1 MRLVSFRV
9 SVSGLFAVLVLAAAA
24 VLLVMPLPAGVT
36 SGQMIL
42 AAMVVVAL
50 GFWATG
56 VIPVHL
62 TALSFM
68 FAAVV
73 LKVAPTGVIF
83 SGFVSAAFWLIFGGL
98 VIGVSVQ
105 ETGLGERLARIIV
118 GVLGGSYRTIIA
130 SLVLVS
136 VVLAFLVPSS
146 MARIVILMPI
156 VLILAERL
164 GFARGSP
171 GHYGMAL
178 AVGFGTFMPAAAILP
193 ANVPNVIL
201 AGVADSIYGMTLTYG
216 EYLVLHFPVL
226 GLLKAGVIAV
236 LIMVMFPD
244 KPKAA
249 LAQTNATPMTAAQKR
264 LLVVLIG
271 ALVFWV
277 TDFLHGISPAWVA
290 LGAGLIC
297 LIPGTGLLPPR
308 AFDEKLHFSSL
319 FYAAGVIGV
328 GAVIA
333 ESGLG
338 SLLGAFL
345 LDAAGLE
352 AGRADWNFWALSGVA
367 TLLGTFSTMPG
378 VPAILGPL
386 AGDLAVT
393 TGLPLRDVLMTQ
405 VIGFSTIFLPY
416 QVGPLMIA
424 LQLGGVPLAVGI
436 RLCLAVA
443 FVTVFALLP
452 LNYVWWGVLGR
463 LG

>member
-1 MRLVSFRV
+1 M
-9 SVSGLFAVLVLAAAA
+9 
-24 VLLVMPLPAGVT
+24 
-36 SGQMIL
+36 
-42 AAMVVVAL
+42 AL
-50 GFWATG
+50 
-56 VIPVHL
+56 
-62 TALSFM
+62 
-68 FAAVV
+68 
-73 LKVAPTGVIF
+73 
-83 SGFVSAAFWLIFGGL
+83 
-98 VIGVSVQ
+98 
-105 ETGLGERLARIIV
+105 RLA
-118 GVLGGSYRTIIA
+118 YA
-130 SLVLVS
+130 
-136 VVLAFLVPSS
+136 
-146 MARIVILMPI
+146 M
-156 VLILAERL
+156 
-164 GFARGSP
+164 
-171 GHYGMAL
+171 
-178 AVGFGTFMPAAAILP
+178 GTC
-193 ANVPNVIL
+193 
-201 AGVADSIYGMTLTYG
+201 TL
-216 EYLVLHFPVL
+216 
-226 GLLKAGVIAV
+226 
-236 LIMVMFPD
+236 
-244 KPKAA
+244 
-249 LAQTNATPMTAAQKR
+249 ATPMTAVQKR

-271 ALVFWV
+271 ALAFWV

-345 LDAAGLE
+345 LDAVGLE

-367 TLLGTFSTMPG
+367 ALLGTFSTMPG

-452 LNYVWWGVLGR
+452 LNYVWWGALGI